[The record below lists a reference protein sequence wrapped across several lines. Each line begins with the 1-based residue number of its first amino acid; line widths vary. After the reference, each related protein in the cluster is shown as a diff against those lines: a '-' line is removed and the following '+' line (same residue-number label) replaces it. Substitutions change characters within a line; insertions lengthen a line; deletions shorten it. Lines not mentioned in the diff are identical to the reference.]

1 MREFKKGADGVEIVN
16 LREPPT
22 IHGTVLNDHAFKMYH
37 SLLIHLKH
45 YLRLIKKALRAKVD
59 LTAHLSEMQINEIRT
74 NWNTF
79 MAKGKDIVILDR
91 KMYTME
97 DRKII
102 LEELERAYLG
112 PPPEKMSEKQ
122 RKERRAELFE
132 VAESRKSKKIVN
144 YDTRETKEQLNET
157 IARQIGDMSV
167 TRRSLEAVKKYVNVN
182 IFETY
187 QIRRKGIISAFAEE
201 NPSKENLSAQ
211 REIVERALNHTNV
224 REQREKVEKYVH
236 ALLVEVA
243 REELRR

>member
-1 MREFKKGADGVEIVN
+1 
-16 LREPPT
+16 
-22 IHGTVLNDHAFKMYH
+22 
-37 SLLIHLKH
+37 
-45 YLRLIKKALRAKVD
+45 
-59 LTAHLSEMQINEIRT
+59 LSEKKKL
-74 NWNTF
+74 
-79 MAKGKDIVILDR
+79 AKYAAVKRKNSSSLTKTSAKKYPKFPLRRGIDKERDIVILDR
-91 KMYTME
+91 KMYHGVRCTME

-167 TRRSLEAVKKYVNVN
+167 QAVKKYVNVN